1 MDFLFGDG
9 SYGLRFLF
17 AFIVVLGLIGL
28 TAWLVRRF
36 GAGRLGTAA
45 TRGRQPRLAVID
57 AAQVDGRRRLILIR
71 RDNVEHLL
79 MIGGPSDVVIEPNI
93 VRAAAGA
100 REAAGRAPAATDTLP
115 RAMPLGEGAWPLQP
129 EPVPASPPP
138 PAQRQHRA
146 PPPPPVA
153 EETMQWQVEPEA
165 PPPPAPPPRQ
175 SRAID

>member
-36 GAGRLGTAA
+36 GAGHLGTAA

-79 MIGGPSDVVIEPNI
+79 MIGGPTDVVIEPSI
-93 VRAAAGA
+93 VRAVAAA
-100 REAAGRAPAATDTLP
+100 REAAMPRPPAGAEPTP
-115 RAMPLGEGAWPLQP
+115 RSMPVNEGAWPLQP
-129 EPVPASPPP
+129 EPMPASPPP
-138 PAQRQHRA
+138 PQRA
-146 PPPPPVA
+146 PRVPQPPVV
-153 EETMQWQVEPEA
+153 EEPMQWHAEPE
-165 PPPPAPPPRQ
+165 PA
-175 SRAID
+175 